1 MIAKYTKNLITFC
14 YNVSLSFLLN
24 SLTTQIC
31 KAQSV
36 SPNPRTPQQL
46 PSPQDVEPPAPDAL
60 PTPSV
65 PEKLP
70 PPSGL
75 LKPFIPTPEPSQPLP
90 DTPQTVTIEKFE
102 VVGSTVFSQQE
113 LAQVLKPFTNK
124 PITFAQLSQ
133 ASSAITQFYI
143 DNKYITSGA
152 YLPAGQSI
160 EDGVVKIVVIEGKLE
175 DIEIVGTERLRSS
188 YIRSRIIQA
197 TKPPLNQEKLLESLQ
212 LLQIDPLIENI
223 SAKLSN
229 GTRPGLNTLS
239 VRVKEAPSF
248 DIEATLDNNSSPS
261 IGSFRRR
268 IQVNEANLLGLGDG
282 VNLAYSNTNGSNALD
297 FSYSLPLNSRNGTFS
312 FNYSTTSSDIIER
325 PFDLLDIESS
335 SSNYELTF
343 RQPLVRTPRQE
354 FALGLTASRRSSKI
368 SSSLSFFISPNELS
382 PGADDDGRTRLSALR
397 FFQEWNNRNSRE
409 VIAVRSQFSL
419 GVGAFNATVNG
430 NSPDSRFFA
439 WRGQAQWLRLLAP
452 DTLLLIRGDAQLAS
466 ERLLPSEQF
475 SLGGIENVRGYRQ
488 NFLLRDNGA
497 FASAEVQLPILRT
510 PEINGLLQLA
520 PFVDIGTTWESS
532 GSDNS
537 DVRDT
542 DDTKTLA
549 SVGLG
554 LRWSQGNNFTA
565 RLDWG
570 IPLISVEN
578 QGDSLQEN
586 DLYFLLQY
594 NPF

>member
-36 SPNPRTPQQL
+36 SPNPPTPEQL

-70 PPSGL
+70 PPSEL
-75 LKPFIPTPEPSQPLP
+75 LEPSIPTPEPSQPLP

-102 VVGSTVFSQQE
+102 VVGSTVFSQEE

-160 EDGVVKIVVIEGKLE
+160 DDGVVKIVVIEGKLE
-175 DIEIVGTERLRSS
+175 DIEIVGTERLRSN

-229 GTRPGLNTLS
+229 GTRSGFNILS

-297 FSYSLPLNSRNGTFS
+297 LSYSLPLNSRNGTLS
-312 FNYSTTSSDIIER
+312 FNYSTTSSDIIEH

-397 FFQEWNNRNSRE
+397 FFQEWNSRNSRE

-419 GVGAFNATVNG
+419 GLGAFNATVNG

-452 DTLLLIRGDAQLAS
+452 DTLLLIRGGAQLAS

-497 FASAEVQLPILRT
+497 FASAEVQLPILRA

-520 PFVDIGTTWESS
+520 PFIDIGTTWESS

-586 DLYFLLQY
+586 GLYFLLQY